1 MIRAIFWGV
10 ILFMGWQA
18 YKILKDQ
25 LFSSENNR
33 VNGQATNKNA
43 KFKEEDILD
52 ADFKDI
58 KKVVPVSVYIN
69 QHIKD
74 TGAGKG
80 ADQNG
85 EKKI

>member
-58 KKVVPVSVYIN
+58 KKN
-69 QHIKD
+69 
-74 TGAGKG
+74 
-80 ADQNG
+80 
-85 EKKI
+85 

>member
-25 LFSSENNR
+25 LFSSSGNNR
-33 VNGQATNKNA
+33 VNGQATNKKA
-43 KFKEEDILD
+43 RFKEEDILD

-58 KKVVPVSVYIN
+58 KKN
-69 QHIKD
+69 
-74 TGAGKG
+74 
-80 ADQNG
+80 
-85 EKKI
+85 